1 MLAAVSLMLSSGFL
15 QLIRHRGCHH
25 AHALSQ
31 QPRHGVRSSSS
42 RTLQVRCQANCDP
55 SRSEVSLCVTLLS
68 SGSVWRAPALLG
80 RSAGLLTRGLYLR
93 CLVFGLSSAAPAAP
107 APAAVEAARFDL
119 LREVLLEARE
129 PSLDSMLKAF
139 ETTEELTEDSKVWCG
154 FLAVLLFGALIWE
167 AGVAKGEGAVVFA
180 GV

>member
-107 APAAVEAARFDL
+107 APASRHATPQFPTRRHDVVSHRGLCIAVMARPCMC
-119 LREVLLEARE
+119 ASACA
-129 PSLDSMLKAF
+129 PS
-139 ETTEELTEDSKVWCG
+139 TRR
-154 FLAVLLFGALIWE
+154 
-167 AGVAKGEGAVVFA
+167 
-180 GV
+180 